1 MRMKKERLWWFR
13 AHFSIDS
20 CTTASRH
27 IDRIKA
33 QYLKH
38 VVREQWI
45 NKCIDYNLNNGCWDH
60 TCRPASLC
68 CILKPCS
75 GFISNVY
82 LRIKITAY
90 QINNRLKITA
100 YEKTIRNHWQFES
113 MFLTSRVN
121 NVLYFILSDSSSMI
135 LINVSPDEVKS
146 RVTLVL
152 SYNSTLLFS
161 LEPKQTIL
169 AFFLFFFSPS
179 IVL

>member
-75 GFISNVY
+75 GFISNFY

-90 QINNRLKITA
+90 QINNRFKITD
-100 YEKTIRNHWQFES
+100 YEKR
-113 MFLTSRVN
+113 SR
-121 NVLYFILSDSSSMI
+121 
-135 LINVSPDEVKS
+135 LIN
-146 RVTLVL
+146 L
-152 SYNSTLLFS
+152 SYFSSEQRLLFC
-161 LEPKQTIL
+161 TIGL
-169 AFFLFFFSPS
+169 IKYDTDICKPWRS
-179 IVL
+179 

>member
-1 MRMKKERLWWFR
+1 MRMKKERLWWFS

-75 GFISNVY
+75 GFISNFY
-82 LRIKITAY
+82 LRIKMTAY
-90 QINNRLKITA
+90 QINNRLEITA
-100 YEKTIRNHWQFES
+100 YGKTSSLILQYSLLLLVWT
-113 MFLTSRVN
+113 TS
-121 NVLYFILSDSSSMI
+121 FILYYRTHPVWNWY
-135 LINVSPDEVKS
+135 L
-146 RVTLVL
+146 
-152 SYNSTLLFS
+152 
-161 LEPKQTIL
+161 
-169 AFFLFFFSPS
+169 
-179 IVL
+179 

>member
-45 NKCIDYNLNNGCWDH
+45 NKCIDYSLNNGCWDH

-75 GFISNVY
+75 GFVSIFY
-82 LRIKITAY
+82 LRIKTTAY

-100 YEKTIRNHWQFES
+100 YEKWAVSFES
-113 MFLTSRVN
+113 MFFTSRVN
-121 NVLYFILSDSSSMI
+121 DVFYFILLDSSSMI
-135 LINVSPDEVKS
+135 LIYVSPDEVKS

>member
-75 GFISNVY
+75 GFISNFY

-90 QINNRLKITA
+90 QINNRFKITD
-100 YEKTIRNHWQFES
+100 YEKR
-113 MFLTSRVN
+113 SR
-121 NVLYFILSDSSSMI
+121 
-135 LINVSPDEVKS
+135 LIN
-146 RVTLVL
+146 L
-152 SYNSTLLFS
+152 SYFSCEQRPLFY
-161 LEPKQTIL
+161 TIGL
-169 AFFLFFFSPS
+169 IQYDTDICKPWRS
-179 IVL
+179 

>member
-1 MRMKKERLWWFR
+1 MRMKKERLWWFS

-75 GFISNVY
+75 GFISNFY

-90 QINNRLKITA
+90 QINNRLEITA
-100 YEKTIRNHWQFES
+100 YGKTSQYVIIDNLNKC
-113 MFLTSRVN
+113 FLLLVWTTS
-121 NVLYFILSDSSSMI
+121 FILYYRTHQVWYWYM
-135 LINVSPDEVKS
+135 
-146 RVTLVL
+146 
-152 SYNSTLLFS
+152 
-161 LEPKQTIL
+161 
-169 AFFLFFFSPS
+169 
-179 IVL
+179 

>member
-1 MRMKKERLWWFR
+1 MRMKKERLWWFS

-75 GFISNVY
+75 GFIPNFY
-82 LRIKITAY
+82 LRIKMTAY
-90 QINNRLKITA
+90 QINNRLEITA
-100 YEKTIRNHWQFES
+100 YRKTIW
-113 MFLTSRVN
+113 
-121 NVLYFILSDSSSMI
+121 
-135 LINVSPDEVKS
+135 INVSY
-146 RVTLVL
+146 L
-152 SYNSTLLFS
+152 SCEQRLSFY
-161 LEPKQTIL
+161 TIGL
-169 AFFLFFFSPS
+169 IKYDTDICKPWGS
-179 IVL
+179 

>member
-1 MRMKKERLWWFR
+1 MRMKKERLWWFS

-75 GFISNVY
+75 GFISNCY
-82 LRIKITAY
+82 FKNQNDSLSNKQPFGDYSLRENEPST
-90 QINNRLKITA
+90 INLNQCFSGEQR
-100 YEKTIRNHWQFES
+100 
-113 MFLTSRVN
+113 
-121 NVLYFILSDSSSMI
+121 
-135 LINVSPDEVKS
+135 
-146 RVTLVL
+146 
-152 SYNSTLLFS
+152 LLFY
-161 LEPKQTIL
+161 TIGL
-169 AFFLFFFSPS
+169 NKYDTDICKPWRS
-179 IVL
+179 